1 MGEGEKMKLKVGYE
15 KIKGFSSPVKKA
27 EEVNEW
33 GWWALFGA
41 MVVMEVMFIL
51 KILGKI

>member
-1 MGEGEKMKLKVGYE
+1 MKLRWGEE

-27 EEVNEW
+27 EEVNDW
-33 GWWALFGA
+33 AWWVLFGA
-41 MVVMEVMFIL
+41 MVIMEVTFIL

>member
-1 MGEGEKMKLKVGYE
+1 VSLRWGNE

-33 GWWALFGA
+33 AWWALFGA
-41 MVVMEVMFIL
+41 VVVMEVIAIL
-51 KILGKI
+51 KMAGKI